1 MNLINS
7 IFTLMFLVSKHLNKF
22 SINFEK
28 IVISLKNEGSDK
40 LIFSIVINNPE
51 RINWSFG
58 ISLSFESLL
67 KNSEDILS

>member
-7 IFTLMFLVSKHLNKF
+7 IFTLMFLVSKHLYKF
-22 SINFEK
+22 SINEEK

-51 RINWSFG
+51 RIN
-58 ISLSFESLL
+58 
-67 KNSEDILS
+67 